1 MRSNWNLAKTKFRL
15 VVEYF
20 QSENEALENMMRGK
34 WEGVSPRRIRPVDG
48 RKENE
53 ENERVRGIYTRL
65 QSNRAIDQWD
75 SAANEGYL
83 VGSNSL
89 NFEKGTVSAYL
100 IRNSEFRINSKS
112 HGRRRGEI

>member
-1 MRSNWNLAKTKFRL
+1 
-15 VVEYF
+15 
-20 QSENEALENMMRGK
+20 MRGK
-34 WEGVSPRRIRPVDG
+34 WERVSHRGIRPVDG

-53 ENERVRGIYTRL
+53 EYERVRGIYTL
-65 QSNRAIDQWD
+65 LYSNRAIDQKE

-100 IRNSEFRINSKS
+100 IRNSEFRINSKD
-112 HGRRRGEI
+112 HGSRQGENDLWVMSILFA